1 MRIAVTTSMARV
13 MGGAETYVEAVIPAL
28 QASGHELA
36 ILSEYQG
43 PAGQRQITNSASVS
57 AWCAETLGI
66 AEALRKL
73 AEWHPEIVFGQSA
86 LSIELETKIV
96 EIAPL
101 VSIVHDYRGSCI
113 SGSKCYQRPRLRACP
128 RRFGPGC
135 LAYFYPR
142 RCGGLNPLTMMRD
155 YHAAS
160 RQFAQLRRSAMILT
174 ASEHMR
180 NEYCKYDLDPD
191 RIKCVGCVVNSA
203 PAPLSPADDD
213 RLPSR
218 ILFAGRFEY
227 LKGAAILLDALPQAV
242 AALDRKLQLTLAGA
256 GRQRTALESQAS
268 RIAAAEPRLTIEF
281 RGWLDAGQMQNAYR
295 SADLLVMPSLW
306 PEPFGLAGPE
316 AGLHGVPAVAFA
328 TGGIPEWLC
337 EGRNGYLAPAD
348 PPTTEGLAAAIVAC
362 LRDPARHRHMRAKAI
377 ELASR
382 FSVER
387 HIAKLNEIFTSLA
400 GRKTMP
406 AASNRGVSRN

>member
-1 MRIAVTTSMARV
+1 MAK
-13 MGGAETYVEAVIPAL
+13 AL
-28 QASGHELA
+28 L
-36 ILSEYQG
+36 
-43 PAGQRQITNSASVS
+43 
-57 AWCAETLGI
+57 
-66 AEALRKL
+66 KL
-73 AEWHPEIVFGQSA
+73 TEWHPEIVFSQSA
-86 LSIELETKIV
+86 LSIELETQIV

-101 VSIVHDYRGSCI
+101 VSMVHDYRGGCI
-113 SGSKCYQRPRLRACP
+113 SGSKCYHWPRVQVCQ

-135 LAYFYPR
+135 LGYFYPR

-191 RIKCVGCVVNSA
+191 RIKCVGCPVISA
-203 PAPLSPADDD
+203 PVPLPLADDD

-227 LKGAAILLDALPQAV
+227 LKGATILLDALPQAV

-256 GRQRTALESQAS
+256 GRQQTALESQAS
-268 RIAAAEPRLTIEF
+268 RIADAEPRLTIEF
-281 RGWLDAGQMQNAYR
+281 RGWLDLGQMQDEYR

-337 EGRNGYLAPAD
+337 DGRNGYLAPAD
-348 PPTTEGLAAAIVAC
+348 PPTIEGLAAAIVAC
-362 LRDPARHRHMRAKAI
+362 LRDPARHRQMRAAAI

-387 HIAKLNEIFTSLA
+387 HISKLNEIFAGLT
-400 GRKTMP
+400 GRKTVP
-406 AASNRGVSRN
+406 TVSN